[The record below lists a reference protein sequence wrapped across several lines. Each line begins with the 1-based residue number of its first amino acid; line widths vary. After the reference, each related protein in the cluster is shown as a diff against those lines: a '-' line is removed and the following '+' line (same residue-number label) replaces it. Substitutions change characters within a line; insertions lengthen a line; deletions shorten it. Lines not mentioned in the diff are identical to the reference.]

1 MCMPKPIERL
11 AVIDG
16 ETLQD
21 MRFQPGKF
29 TIDTLLPQGISMLGG
44 APKNGKSWMVLDWC
58 VRVAKGESVW
68 NLPVKQG
75 STLYLCLEDPLR
87 RVQDRLLQL
96 TDEAPPNAFFA
107 TAAEKLGQGL
117 CEQIREFIHEHP
129 DTALVAIDTF
139 QIVRSGGQDI
149 SYASDYAEV
158 RELKKLADEL
168 QISILLVHHLR
179 KQGASDPLN
188 KLSGTTGISGAMDA
202 IFILDRGQRSEG
214 AATLVC
220 TGRDIETR
228 KLDLRFSKSDCS
240 WELVQ
245 DSLENRSI
253 EMPEELTALTEFV
266 RSIQTFSGNNT
277 QLAGAVSKL
286 VGKEIAPK
294 SLKQMM
300 NRWRYVLEEKGVFFR
315 SHRSNGQRLVTVSFS
330 SAPPNSDGSAASDA
344 TSSSA
349 GFTVPC
355 DPNSAET
362 PVFSWENACPA

>member
-1 MCMPKPIERL
+1 MPKPIEKL
-11 AVIDG
+11 TVIDG

-245 DSLENRSI
+245 DSLENRAL
-253 EMPEELTALTEFV
+253 EMPEELTVLVEFM
-266 RSIQTFSGNNT
+266 RSAQTFSGSNT
-277 QLAGAVSKL
+277 QLADTVGKL
-286 VGKEIAPK
+286 AGKEIAPK

-300 NRWRYVLEEKGVFFR
+300 NRWRYALEEKGVSFQSR
-315 SHRSNGQRLVTVSFS
+315 KSNGQRLVQIFFA
-330 SAPPNSDGSAASDA
+330 SAKDASGARDA
-344 TSSSA
+344 TSSGA

-355 DPNSAET
+355 DPDSAET
-362 PVFSWENACPA
+362 PGFSKENVRTA

>member
-1 MCMPKPIERL
+1 MLNPIEKL
-11 AVIDG
+11 VVIDG

-58 VRVAKGESVW
+58 VRVAKGEPVW

-117 CEQIREFIHEHP
+117 CEQIREFVREHP

-149 SYASDYAEV
+149 SYASDYEEV

-168 QISILLVHHLR
+168 QLSILLVHHLR

-202 IFILDRGQRSEG
+202 VFILDRGQRSEG

-228 KLDLRFSKSDCS
+228 KLDLRFSKFDCT

-245 DSLENRSI
+245 DSLENHSI

-266 RSIQTFSGNNT
+266 RSIQTFSGSNT

-300 NRWRYVLEEKGVFFR
+300 NRRRYALEEKGVFFR
-315 SHRSNGQRLVTVSFS
+315 SHRSNGQRLVSVSFS
-330 SAPPNSDGSAASDA
+330 SVPPDSDGSAASDV

-362 PVFSWENACPA
+362 PVFSRENAYPA